1 MSESPKLPE
10 SSSFSVTH
18 AFLYLHQQKDTCE
31 IKHGSKDLSN
41 TCLSLEP
48 QL

>member
-1 MSESPKLPE
+1 MSESPELPE

-18 AFLYLHQQKDTCE
+18 AFLYLHQQDTCE